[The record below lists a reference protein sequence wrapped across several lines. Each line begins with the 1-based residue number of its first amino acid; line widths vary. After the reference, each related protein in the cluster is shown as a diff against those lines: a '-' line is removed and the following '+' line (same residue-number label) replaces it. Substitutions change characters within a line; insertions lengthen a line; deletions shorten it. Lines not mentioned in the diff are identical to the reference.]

1 MSEPTIQQL
10 NDLLDQLKV
19 IAEGSEHLADRAA
32 KMLQATEDVDGSGFS
47 LGFGDFDQGFGTL
60 LATFYN
66 PGKPGITYVL
76 DNFQF
81 WGSVFSAQKF
91 ESTLDSVS
99 KLTLPGFRTI
109 RSNGHNTH
117 YKQDQKSSVSVNVD
131 QCPKKDKK
139 SSHTTHPHH
148 HSCRAHH
155 QCNHC

>member
-19 IAEGSEHLADRAA
+19 IAEGSEPTADRAA
-32 KMLQATEDVDGSGFS
+32 KMLQATEDVGFFS
-47 LGFGDFDQGFGTL
+47 LGFGDFDQGFESL
-60 LATFYN
+60 LATFFN
-66 PGKPGITYVL
+66 PGKAGITYTL
-76 DNFQF
+76 DNLQF
-81 WGSVFSAQKF
+81 WGSVFGAQKF

-139 SSHTTHPHH
+139 PSRTTPPHY